1 MKAFEKILEHFDSP
15 EKAFAKAK
23 EYCQNEFTILIELF
37 KFFMKKNEE
46 DESKVQYIKQI
57 ESLLTDT
64 FICHEQL
71 DAANLASIIE
81 VIPEDFNLTGV
92 MFDFL
97 LKSFT
102 HIETQKIVKDI
113 EIEREDEYW
122 KKKRKP
128 RSYKN

>member
-1 MKAFEKILEHFDSP
+1 
-15 EKAFAKAK
+15 
-23 EYCQNEFTILIELF
+23 
-37 KFFMKKNEE
+37 MKKHED
-46 DESKVQYIKQI
+46 DESKVQYVKYI

-113 EIEREDEYW
+113 EIEREKE
-122 KKKRKP
+122 
-128 RSYKN
+128 